1 MADDLVLPNLREA
14 LRKEGWNLRPRAM
27 RLESDDYLY
36 LIDVEAEKGGRKIC
50 VEVKSWL
57 NTFNTDWYMAFG
69 QYLSYQ
75 EAITEER
82 LPYTLYLAVPKD
94 TYAEHFTNR
103 HIDKLVTKNNIRL
116 IIFDV
121 NTNTILLWQ

>member
-1 MADDLVLPNLREA
+1 
-14 LRKEGWNLRPRAM
+14 M

-36 LIDVEAEKGGRKIC
+36 LIDVEAAKEGRKIC

-82 LPYTLYLAVPKD
+82 LLYTLYLAVPQYI
-94 TYAEHFTNR
+94 YAEHFTNQ
-103 HIDKLVTKNNIRL
+103 HIQKLVTKNGMRL
-116 IIFDV
+116 IIFDIG
-121 NTNTILLWQ
+121 TNTILLWQ